1 MLPCFRDMA
10 ILNATFRPLEVW
22 PGLKTPPGDRRES
35 PFRATWGKTLDLLSY
50 ELGRLDAF
58 SVVIQ
63 IDLMPHE
70 FRIDGWPKGKARP
83 AFPGVVVS
91 FSSPTGAM
99 SFPCDRYTRWEDN
112 LRAIALSLEA
122 LRAVDRYGVTRRAE
136 QYRGFTKL
144 AAAGSDQMTR
154 EGAAALLAHL
164 AGDKQLEPLLLSRDV
179 DAIEYAYNL
188 ARRSAHPDVG
198 GSHEAFVQLQHARE
212 LLRRAG

>member
-1 MLPCFRDMA
+1 MA

-22 PGLKTPPGDRRES
+22 PGTKTRHGDREDSR
-35 PFRATWGKTLDLLSY
+35 FRAPWGKTLALLSY
-50 ELGRLDAF
+50 ELDRLGATGI
-58 SVVIQ
+58 VIQ
-63 IDLMPHE
+63 VDLDPRE
-70 FRIDGWPKGKARP
+70 IRLDGWPRGNARP
-83 AFPGVVVS
+83 RSPGVVVS
-91 FSSPTGAM
+91 FSSPAGAL